1 MDVMTVPAPPVVR
14 RPARAPRVLYVQ
26 YTNPAAYPPLEHSAS
41 ILAAAGC
48 EVRLVGTG
56 VANEPLQFQQSDRV
70 RVALMPF
77 EPGGWRQKVHYAQ
90 FASWVASEARQ
101 WQPDWV
107 YVSDPLACPPAL
119 ALRALVD
126 ARFIYH
132 EHDSPA
138 EDAGAHST
146 FMRVILRARQALA
159 ERADLCVLPNAERA
173 ELFRQQTGRKR
184 DVLTVW
190 NCPMRAEVSGERTAP
205 PAPGLSV
212 LYHGS
217 IVPARL
223 PRTILPALS
232 ALPENVSLVV
242 AGYETAGHP
251 GYVASLREEAAS
263 RQLEHRVTFAGTV
276 PTREALMR
284 QCRTCDVGMALLPIT
299 SEDVNERAMVGASNK
314 VFDYLACGLAVLV
327 GNMPVWR
334 ETFAEAGFGRT
345 CDPASADSIASA
357 LRWLLEHPAERLAM
371 GQRGRQ
377 RVAADW
383 NYEHQFA
390 PVLARIV

>member
-1 MDVMTVPAPPVVR
+1 MTAISPPVER
-14 RPARAPRVLYVQ
+14 RSTRAPRVMYVQ

-48 EVRLVGTG
+48 DVRLVGTG
-56 VANEPLQFQQSDRV
+56 VAGEPLTFQQSDRV

-77 EPGGWRQKVHYAQ
+77 EPAGWRQKVHYAQ
-90 FASWVASEARQ
+90 FASWVASQARQ

-107 YVSDPLACPPAL
+107 YVSDPLACPAAL
-119 ALRALVD
+119 ALRPLVD

-138 EDAGAHST
+138 EDSAAHSA
-146 FMRVILRARQALA
+146 FMRVVLRARRALA
-159 ERADLCVLPNAERA
+159 ARAELCVLPNAERA

-184 DVLTVW
+184 DVVTVW
-190 NCPMRAEVSGERTAP
+190 NCPMRAEVGGERDGGATSR
-205 PAPGLSV
+205 LRV

-223 PRTILPALS
+223 PRTVLPALAS
-232 ALPENVSLVV
+232 LPEPVSLVV

-251 GYVASLREEAAS
+251 GYVEALRREAGA
-263 RQLEHRVTFAGTV
+263 LGVIDRVTFAGTL

-345 CDPASADSIASA
+345 CDPASPESIARA
-357 LRWLLEHPAERLAM
+357 LGWLLEHPEERVAM
-371 GQRGRQ
+371 GRRGRQ
-377 RVAADW
+377 RIAADW

>member
-1 MDVMTVPAPPVVR
+1 MTAPSPPVER
-14 RPARAPRVLYVQ
+14 RQTRAPRVMYVQ

-56 VANEPLQFQQSDRV
+56 AANEPLRFQQSDRV

-77 EPGGWRQKVHYAQ
+77 EPAGWRQKLHYAQ
-90 FASWVASEARQ
+90 FANWVAGEARQ

-107 YVSDPLACPPAL
+107 YVSDPLACPAAL
-119 ALRALVD
+119 ALRPLVD

-138 EDAGAHST
+138 EDTGAHSA
-146 FMRVILRARQALA
+146 FMRVVLRARRALA
-159 ERADLCVLPNAERA
+159 ARAELCVLPNAERA

-184 DVLTVW
+184 DVVTVW
-190 NCPMRAEVSGERTAP
+190 NCPMRGEVGIERALP
-205 PAPGLSV
+205 PTPGLRV

-223 PRTILPALS
+223 PRTVLPALAS
-232 ALPENVSLVV
+232 LPDTVSLDV

-251 GYVASLREEAAS
+251 GYVESLRREADSLGVAA
-263 RQLEHRVTFAGTV
+263 RVTFVGTL
-276 PTREALMR
+276 PTRDELMR
-284 QCRTCDVGMALLPIT
+284 QCQTCDVGMALLPIT

-345 CDPASADSIASA
+345 CDPASPESVATA
-357 LRWLLEHPAERLAM
+357 LRWLLEHPDERVAM
-371 GQRGRQ
+371 GRRGRQ